1 MKLVLFDIDGTLLNC
16 GGLGIKALK
25 RAMQKLYKKCPV
37 FEESNLSGRTDLYNF
52 SYVYKC
58 LKGKKPTKAEIKK
71 ITAEYWAQLPREI
84 AELKKAGKFKLMPGV
99 KEFLDILKKYPQV
112 KIALATGNT
121 PQSAELKLKAAG
133 LDKYFSFTYG
143 GFGMMTENRQELLTL
158 AVKSCEK
165 HFKTKFDINDV
176 FIVGDT
182 HHDVIAAK
190 ENGYHNAVVLEGNL
204 ADKAKLLRAAAEL
217 EVKNFKDK
225 ELFLMW
231 LVLKADPKGIKKGA
245 YITPATAIEHV
256 FFSRTGIDEDRL
268 KMFKI
273 KKYSDL
279 ESGKIW

>member
-25 RAMQKLYKKCPV
+25 RAVKKLYGKEAK

-52 SYVYKC
+52 AYVYKC
-58 LKGKKPTKAEIKK
+58 LKGKKPTAGEIKK

-99 KEFLDILKKYPQV
+99 KEFLETLKKYKQV

-121 PQSAELKLKAAG
+121 PQSAELKLRAAG

-143 GFGMMTENRQELLTL
+143 GFGLMTENRPQLLAL
-158 AVKSCEK
+158 GVKSCEK
-165 HFKTKFDINDV
+165 QFKVKFTPNDV
-176 FIVGDT
+176 FIIGDT
-182 HHDVIAAK
+182 HHDVLAAK
-190 ENGYHNAVVLEGNL
+190 ENGFHNAVVLEGNL
-204 ADKAKLLRAAAEL
+204 ADKAKLFRAAAEL
-217 EVKNFKDK
+217 EVKNFKDE

-245 YITPATAIEHV
+245 YITPATALEHV

>member
-25 RAMQKLYKKCPV
+25 RAMQKLYKKCPN

-52 SYVYKC
+52 TYVYTC
-58 LKGKKPTKAEIKK
+58 LKGKKPTSAEIKK
-71 ITAEYWAQLPREI
+71 IFKAYIEELPKEI
-84 AELKKAGKFKLMPGV
+84 AELKKAGKFKLMPGI
-99 KEFLDILKKYPQV
+99 KEFLEMLKKYKQV
-112 KIALATGNT
+112 KVALATGNT

-143 GFGMMTENRQELLTL
+143 GFGMMTDKRPELLAL
-158 AVKSCEK
+158 AVKSCGK
-165 HFKTKFDINDV
+165 HFKTEFDINDV

-182 HHDVIAAK
+182 HHDVLAAK

>member
-16 GGLGIKALK
+16 GGLGLKALK
-25 RAMQKLYKKCPV
+25 RAMEKLYNKTPKMT
-37 FEESNLSGRTDLYNF
+37 EKDLSGRTDLYNF
-52 SYVYKC
+52 SYVYKS
-58 LKGKKPTKAEIKK
+58 LKGKNPTKAEIKK
-71 ITAEYWAQLPREI
+71 ITAAYLAELPKEI
-84 AELKKAGKFKLMPGV
+84 AEIKKAGKFKVMPGI
-99 KEFLDILKKYPQV
+99 KEFLETLKKYKQV

-121 PQSAELKLKAAG
+121 PQSSELKLKAAG
-133 LDKYFSFTYG
+133 LDKYFSFTAG
-143 GFGMMTENRQELLTL
+143 GFGMMSESRPELLAL
-158 AVKSCEK
+158 GVKSCEK
-165 HFKTKFDINDV
+165 HFKTKFTQNDV
-176 FIVGDT
+176 FIIGDT
-182 HHDVIAAK
+182 HRDVMAAK
-190 ENGYHNAVVLEGNL
+190 ENGYHSAVVLEGGM

-217 EVKNFKDK
+217 EVKNFKDI

>member
-52 SYVYKC
+52 TYVYKC
-58 LKGKKPTKAEIKK
+58 LKGKNPTKAEIEK
-71 ITAEYWAQLPREI
+71 IKAEYLKELPREI

-99 KEFLDILKKYPQV
+99 KEFLETLKKYKEV

-121 PQSAELKLKAAG
+121 PQSAELKLKAGG
-133 LDKYFSFTYG
+133 LDKYFSFTAG
-143 GFGMMTENRQELLTL
+143 GFGMMTENRTELLAL
-158 AVKSCEK
+158 GVKSCEK
-165 HFKTKFDINDV
+165 YFKTKFIQNDV
-176 FIVGDT
+176 FIIGDT
-182 HHDVIAAK
+182 HHDVMAAK